1 MKQKRLIWIF
11 ILLSFLIFILF
22 SFIVKSKYLNSF
34 DFNSTVKIQNHTP
47 QQSDI
52 FLSFFSLLGSFE
64 ITSLF
69 LFIILILRK
78 KKSSVVILGIFV
90 ATHIFELFGK
100 TFLTHPGPP
109 VKFFRYDLPFYFLSS
124 SIQPGSSYPS
134 GHSLRMVFIFI
145 VSFFAVYLSK
155 GIKSKIKIFLYFF
168 LFFITLIMLYSRIS
182 LGEHWSTDVVGGV
195 LLGISSGF
203 FAVLFL

>member
-34 DFNSTVKIQNHTP
+34 DFNSTVKIQNYTP
-47 QQSDI
+47 QQSDM

-78 KKSSVVILGIFV
+78 KKSSLAILGIFV

-109 VKFFRYDLPFYFLSS
+109 VEFFRYDLPFYFLSS

-134 GHSLRMVFIFI
+134 GHSLRMMFVCI
-145 VSFFAVYLSK
+145 VTFFVIYLSK
-155 GIKSKIKIFLYFF
+155 RIESKIKYFLYFSLF
-168 LFFITLIMLYSRIS
+168 LITLIMLYSRIS

>member
-1 MKQKRLIWIF
+1 MKQKRLIWVF

-34 DFNSTVKIQNHTP
+34 DFNSTIKIQNHTP
-47 QQSDI
+47 QQSDV

-78 KKSSVVILGIFV
+78 KKSSLVILGVFV

-134 GHSLRMVFIFI
+134 GHSLRMMFVCI
-145 VSFFAVYLSK
+145 VTFFVIYLSK
-155 GIKSKIKIFLYFF
+155 RIKSITKFVLYFF

-182 LGEHWSTDVVGGV
+182 LGEHWSTDVVGGI